1 MTPAAVL
8 LDRDGVLNELV
19 RDPVSGAPESP
30 LRVEDVRLTRGVAAL
45 AELARAGAVLACVSN
60 QPAAAKGKVSVEQL
74 YAVHARVLELL
85 AREGVKIAAWRLCL
99 HHPEGTVAE
108 LTRACACRKPAP
120 GMLLDVAAQLELD
133 LADAWMVGDTDGDVA
148 AGKAAGC
155 RTVLISYPGS
165 AHKRAGHASPEL
177 CVSDLCAAVERLLA
191 FTSTNESETVDETM
205 TVCGVSKRAANEPHY
220 AGRYIETLNPKRTR
234 YLRWRG

>member
-1 MTPAAVL
+1 VTVAAVL

-30 LRVEDVRLTRGVAAL
+30 LRAQDVRLTRGVGAL
-45 AELARAGAVLACVSN
+45 GELARAGAVLACVSN

-74 YAVHARVLELL
+74 YEVHARVLELL
-85 AREGVKIAAWRLCL
+85 AREGVHIAAWRLCL
-99 HHPEGTVAE
+99 HHPEGTVGE
-108 LTRACACRKPAP
+108 LSRACTCRKPAP
-120 GMLLDVAAQLELD
+120 GMLLEVAAQLELD

-155 RTVLISYPGS
+155 HTVLISYPGS

-177 CVSDLCAAVERLLA
+177 CVRNLRGAVERLLA

-205 TVCGVSKRAANEPHY
+205 AVCRASKRAANQPHSVE
-220 AGRYIETLNPKRTR
+220 R
-234 YLRWRG
+234 